1 MQNKIMKRILTLIV
15 PVLAIATAFAQPIT
29 EQEAMERALQYL
41 SSGKVTNGRM
51 LAPARKGSIK
61 LESAPVE
68 ADGIYA
74 FNMEN
79 GGFIVA
85 SADSRTLPVLG
96 YSTTGSIDWD
106 NMPDNMREW
115 LKSYDE
121 AIATLGNRTDFV
133 DGNATNAAG
142 ARQVRTAVE
151 PLIQTRWYQ
160 DAPYWDQVPLYNG
173 ANPNYKGKNCYS
185 GCIATALAQV
195 MYYYKWPKTVPN
207 GIPDYYIST
216 SYNDIQKDWH
226 IDALPP
232 VVFDWERMLETY
244 SKYNPETQQ
253 KEQLGD
259 DLQRY
264 AVATLL
270 RYCGQATY
278 MQYTPEGSG
287 SNSQYYINALIN
299 YFGYASA
306 QLLNTRN
313 AFSIDEWENIM
324 YDEVAAG
331 RPVLYTGN
339 TESGGHAFVCDGYDE
354 NGLFHINWGW
364 GGSGDGYFSLSVLN
378 PYDNSSAGSGSS
390 GIGFCRYQTAVI
402 HINPTEKIEPV
413 GHESE
418 EEAYQFA
425 SMNRIN
431 ANTIM
436 FKFIYTKDDARNV
449 TQDYALGT
457 IADNGTLNPDFIGD
471 PNDSILYDVNY
482 MTVVID
488 TTVFQPGDSLKLYP
502 MHRLR
507 KPGAEWKVIPPLE
520 WNLVAGRTD
529 DGRFYINIYG
539 EFFNLECI
547 DGTISKGTGRLGER
561 NDVKVSVKNL
571 LDLDYSDDL
580 YLIPYYYGHINKD
593 QTNNARPLSSGE
605 PMLCGAFIRGGQT
618 DDVTFSFVPQQG
630 GLVKFILVAQNKSIG
645 SFSLELNNDTLVD
658 YSNYIENNS
667 WFSQEGDKWFYNVE
681 ITDKPGIQMQH
692 WIPSD
697 SIRLKVRYFIG
708 LNQIDSLFI
717 HDEIVEYLTM
727 LPDKGGKGDY
737 TFKCR
742 MPIELRKMNVYYM
755 DSYLGEWIDNVLT
768 TSFCDHNYIFIYN
781 YTDLTSVKPADA
793 QQDDEP
799 YYDLL
804 GRPING
810 IPQEKGMYIKG
821 NRKVYI
827 K

>member
-1 MQNKIMKRILTLIV
+1 MKRIFTLIV
-15 PVLAIATAFAQPIT
+15 PVMAIATAFAQPIT
-29 EQEAMERALQYL
+29 EQEAMERALQYM
-41 SSGKVTNGRM
+41 SSSKVTNGRM
-51 LAPARKGSIK
+51 LAPARKGGIK

-68 ADGIYA
+68 ADRIYA
-74 FNMEN
+74 FNMET

-121 AIATLGNRTDFV
+121 AIATLGDRTDFV
-133 DGNATNAAG
+133 DGNSTNAVG
-142 ARQVRTAVE
+142 TRQDRTPVE
-151 PLIQTRWYQ
+151 PLINTRWYQ

-195 MYYYKWPKTVPN
+195 MYYYQWPKTVPG
-207 GIPDYYIST
+207 GIPDYDLLT
-216 SYNDIQKDWH
+216 SYNGIQKYWH

-232 VVFDWERMLETY
+232 VVFEWENMLETY
-244 SKYNPETQQ
+244 RKFNPETRQYD
-253 KEQLGD
+253 QLGD
-259 DLQRY
+259 DIQRN
-264 AVATLL
+264 AVATLM

-278 MQYTPEGSG
+278 MNYTPEGSG
-287 SNSQYYINALIN
+287 SNSQFYINALIN
-299 YFGYASA
+299 HFGYASA

-354 NGLFHINWGW
+354 SGLFHINWGW

-378 PYDNSSAGSGSS
+378 PYDNKSAGSGSS
-390 GIGFCRYQTAVI
+390 GIGFCRTQTAVI
-402 HINPTEKIEPV
+402 HISPTEKIEPV
-413 GHESE
+413 GHESQ

-425 SMNRIN
+425 SMNLIK
-431 ANTIM
+431 ANTVM

-571 LDLDYSDDL
+571 LDLDYLDDL
-580 YLIPYYYGHINKD
+580 YLIPLYYGHIDKN
-593 QTNNARPLSSGE
+593 QINNTKPLSQGE
-605 PMLCGAFIRGGQT
+605 SLLCGAFIRGGRT
-618 DDVTFSFVPQQG
+618 DDVTFSFVPQRG
-630 GLVKFILVAQNKSIG
+630 GLVQFILVAQNKSIG

-658 YSNYIENNS
+658 YSKYIENNS
-667 WFSQEGDKWFYNVE
+667 WLSHEGDKWFYNIE
-681 ITDKPGIQMQH
+681 LRDKPYVDMPY

-697 SIRLKVRYFIG
+697 SIGLKARLYWDYVQFDSIFIR
-708 LNQIDSLFI
+708 
-717 HDEIVEYLTM
+717 DEIREYLTL
-727 LPDKGGKGDY
+727 LPEKGGDGDY
-737 TFKCR
+737 IFSYRVQIATRPDCV
-742 MPIELRKMNVYYM
+742 IGM
-755 DSYLGEWIDNVLT
+755 DSYLGEWINKTLT
-768 TSFCDHNYIFIYN
+768 NYYCYHKHLFT
-781 YTDLTSVKPADA
+781 YTDTTNVKPVDA
-793 QQDDEP
+793 LQDDEP